1 MIIGIDP
8 GNDGAIV
15 ALYDDETARSWPM
28 PTLIRGNTRHVDGLK
43 AWQTIDG
50 AVPLDQH
57 ADIWIEDV
65 HAMPGQGVVSMFNFG
80 HALGAIEGISSTLGR
95 VHFVRPQVWKEYHQ
109 LTSGAGKDASRL
121 RVIGLGYLDQ
131 LPELKLKGQ
140 GQATADA
147 LLIAIY
153 GRAQG

>member
-8 GNDGAIV
+8 GISGAIV
-15 ALYDDETARSWPM
+15 ALYTDETARSWPM
-28 PTLIRGNTRHVDGLK
+28 PTLIRGSARHVDGLE
-43 AWQTIDG
+43 AWHIIDG
-50 AVPLDQH
+50 AVPLDQR

-80 HALGAIEGISSTLGR
+80 HALGVIEGISSTLGR
-95 VHFVRPQVWKEYHQ
+95 VHFVRPEIWKKYHQ
-109 LTSGAGKDASRL
+109 LTPGAGKDASRK
-121 RVIGLGYLDQ
+121 RAIGLGYLDQ